1 METDLESA
9 QIYAD
14 IKLRKE
20 TPRHSADKG
29 KQQETTS
36 DYMSFC
42 LSYDIPST
50 PLALFGISLL
60 QCAAQ
65 KILIDFVRFRR

>member
-36 DYMSFC
+36 D
-42 LSYDIPST
+42 
-50 PLALFGISLL
+50 
-60 QCAAQ
+60 
-65 KILIDFVRFRR
+65 